1 MQTLNDSAAARARSG
16 RSRTDRQLLLMKAS
30 STVHGDHQLRR
41 WLRGWNR
48 TPHGGDSR
56 CVPRRPTLRI
66 PIALY
71 THEVWSVETRRSWL
85 GELCPVNYVVAAG
98 HPVDYEGRPCL
109 DIPPRET
116 GLGNLAKTRGLVMSQ
131 TSFPLCRVCSSCH
144 VLMPIPKG
152 TSCLDSKTRIPLHSA
167 RCSNC
172 DVATSEILNHGLLC
186 L

>member
-1 MQTLNDSAAARARSG
+1 MT
-16 RSRTDRQLLLMKAS
+16 AS
-30 STVHGDHQLRR
+30 STVHGNHQLRR

-56 CVPRRPTLRI
+56 CLPRRPTLRI

-131 TSFPLCRVCSSCH
+131 TSFPLCRVCGSCH

-152 TSCLDSKTRIPLHSA
+152 TSCWTLKHGSRCIRPDAATATLLPA
-167 RCSNC
+167 RYLITGSYAWK
-172 DVATSEILNHGLLC
+172 VI
-186 L
+186 